1 MVEAGTDVNLKNNDS
16 WAPLHSAIRKGNAET
31 VDALLEVR
39 LNINSRSPLDLNI
52 LGGPIDMTPLHIA
65 CCAN

>member
-1 MVEAGTDVNLKNNDS
+1 MVESGADVNLKNNDS
-16 WAPLHSAIRKGNAET
+16 WAPIHSAIRKGNIDT
-31 VDALLEVR
+31 VEALLENR
-39 LNINSRSPLDLNI
+39 SNNSSSLDLNI

>member
-1 MVEAGTDVNLKNNDS
+1 MKNKDS
-16 WAPLHSAIRKGNAET
+16 WAPIHSAIRKGNLDT
-31 VDALLEVR
+31 VEALLEIR
-39 LNINSRSPLDLNI
+39 SNNSFSLDLNI

>member
-1 MVEAGTDVNLKNNDS
+1 MVEAGADANMKNNDS

-31 VDALLEVR
+31 VDAVLEVR